1 MIAELELVCDV
12 TLLDGFVGAV
22 EAVVE
27 LFSPCSDVDDAV
39 VEVIL
44 FVVLPVVVVVVVV
57 VVKTGT

>member
-1 MIAELELVCDV
+1 M
-12 TLLDGFVGAV
+12 DGFVGAV

-39 VEVIL
+39 VEVI
-44 FVVLPVVVVVVVV
+44 FIVVLPIVVVVVVV